1 MCSAKRYLYQV
12 TGYRGQIT
20 DYKNPQLDA
29 CYLLP
34 ERWVPPFGNQRIKG
48 SWPLPAAYRSLARP
62 SSPAIAKAST
72 RCSYLRLRIVLSFSG
87 FGVRH
92 HRNRNRIL
100 LVRCLTLTESQL
112 SYFYSVT
119 DQPALPSELGGD
131 FKISPAG
138 SVVIDHPHPSVNS
151 LFYDGFFFLGAT
163 LYGVKGGFCRGY
175 GAVHAS
181 PAWPTSP
188 AYDR

>member
-1 MCSAKRYLYQV
+1 MQNLLPV
-12 TGYRGQIT
+12 TRH
-20 DYKNPQLDA
+20 LS
-29 CYLLP
+29 P

-72 RCSYLRLRIVLSFSG
+72 RCSYLRLRIVLSFSV

-92 HRNRNRIL
+92 HRNRSYL

-119 DQPALPSELGGD
+119 DQPAAYIKRGSFGNLVSRECGYR
-131 FKISPAG
+131 SPPPPCQQAFFMG
-138 SVVIDHPHPSVNS
+138 SYFS
-151 LFYDGFFFLGAT
+151 LVDCFF
-163 LYGVKGGFCRGY
+163 
-175 GAVHAS
+175 
-181 PAWPTSP
+181 P
-188 AYDR
+188 

>member
-20 DYKNPQLDA
+20 DYKNLQRDA

-72 RCSYLRLRIVLSFSG
+72 RCSYLRLRIVLSFSV

-92 HRNRNRIL
+92 HRNRAYL

-119 DQPALPSELGGD
+119 DQPAAYIKRGSFGNLVSRECGYR
-131 FKISPAG
+131 SPPPPCQQAFFMG
-138 SVVIDHPHPSVNS
+138 SYFS
-151 LFYDGFFFLGAT
+151 LVDCFF
-163 LYGVKGGFCRGY
+163 
-175 GAVHAS
+175 
-181 PAWPTSP
+181 P
-188 AYDR
+188 